1 MTLESQLL
9 FGSVEARNAF
19 AKELSEAI
27 ARLIVKYHDAT
38 APAGRSFRLVVGAYP
53 SPRRVA
59 GTEAEATEGE
69 VTHGG

>member
-9 FGSVEARNAF
+9 FASVEARNAF

-38 APAGRSFRLVVGAYP
+38 APDGRLFRLVVA
-53 SPRRVA
+53 RTVA
-59 GTEAEATEGE
+59 GPPRFRGAGRYPD
-69 VTHGG
+69 